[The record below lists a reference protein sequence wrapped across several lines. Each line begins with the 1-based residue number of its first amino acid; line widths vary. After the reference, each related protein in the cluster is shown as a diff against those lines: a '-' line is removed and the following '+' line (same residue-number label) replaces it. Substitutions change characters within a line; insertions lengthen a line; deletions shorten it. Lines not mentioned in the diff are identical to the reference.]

1 MGRSRESEGER
12 VETGRGSAFEELG
25 RRALEL
31 RGDLVRRIERQCRDV
46 HEAEDVV
53 QEALMRALR
62 SLRERRDEVELRP
75 WLMRVTK
82 SVLYD
87 RARREGR
94 RSAMVCD
101 VAVDETPAPEPEPSE
116 VLEGADLLVI
126 DGRVV
131 PQRVATRAVQS
142 GLGRLRASDRELLID
157 HYHRGLGCPELAARD
172 GLRAET
178 VKVRLFRARRRLAGI
193 LERTLVAEPRRE
205 GRR

>member
-1 MGRSRESEGER
+1 MGRSRESGRAR
-12 VETGRGSAFEELG
+12 VETGRASAFEELG

-62 SLRERRDEVELRP
+62 SLRERSDEVELRP
-75 WLMRVTK
+75 WLMRVAK

-101 VAVDETPAPEPEPSE
+101 LAVDETPAPEPEPSE
-116 VLEGADLLVI
+116 VLEGPDLLVI

-142 GLGRLRASDRELLID
+142 GLDRLRTSDRELLID
-157 HYHRGLGCPELAARD
+157 HYHRGLGCSELAARD
-172 GLRAET
+172 GVRAEA
-178 VKVRLFRARRRLAGI
+178 VKVRLFRARRRLAGV

>member
-1 MGRSRESEGER
+1 MGRSRESGR
-12 VETGRGSAFEELG
+12 AQVETGGGSAFEELG

-62 SLRERRDEVELRP
+62 SLRERSDEVELRP

-101 VAVDETPAPEPEPSE
+101 QAVDETPAPEPEPSE
-116 VLEGADLLVI
+116 VLEGPDLLVI

-142 GLGRLRASDRELLID
+142 GLDRLRASDRELLID

-178 VKVRLFRARRRLAGI
+178 VKVRLFRARRRLAGV